1 MTTKNK
7 DFLEWLVK
15 RLANKYHEDDIIV
28 KQLNSI
34 RNDFFIVPKKIS
46 ISLINSLCRKH
57 FPDFDMDKCPEFSG
71 GFDEDERR
79 RIRNLIIDTLAFAEN
94 SE

>member
-1 MTTKNK
+1 MTIGQNMTTKNK

-46 ISLINSLCRKH
+46 ISLKIGRAH
-57 FPDFDMDKCPEFSG
+57 V
-71 GFDEDERR
+71 
-79 RIRNLIIDTLAFAEN
+79 
-94 SE
+94 